1 MCFKQNK
8 FTKYVKFDDIGT
20 QNNLNISN
28 FMPGTDSGRHFS
40 DNNFDWYD
48 SSVDAQLADECS
60 TNITNYLT

>member
-1 MCFKQNK
+1 
-8 FTKYVKFDDIGT
+8 
-20 QNNLNISN
+20 
-28 FMPGTDSGRHFS
+28 MPGTDSGRHFS